1 MKSARNCGSVGRPW
15 KSRQVDVLFP
25 SFPGGAAP
33 ARSRSRTFF
42 ASLDD
47 GRLRDAEVED
57 LQPEHICAILKTD
70 PNRGLSVD
78 KAEERLKKARSDV

>member
-1 MKSARNCGSVGRPW
+1 M
-15 KSRQVDVLFP
+15 
-25 SFPGGAAP
+25 
-33 ARSRSRTFF
+33 
-42 ASLDD
+42 
-47 GRLRDAEVED
+47 RDAEVEV